1 MRTTGHTYV
10 QHMCHILGNRVMPKP
25 LTKMTQNIFC
35 IGNDEIQ
42 KNGKEYAMLSFYQCG
57 VNGMKNT
64 LLMRTMPPIIP
75 IAHTFDFRR
84 FFMLIPYLREGTI
97 TRVVSAVCYF
107 SHIPS
112 LIA

>member
-1 MRTTGHTYV
+1 MMRFKKWKRICYV
-10 QHMCHILGNRVMPKP
+10 I
-25 LTKMTQNIFC
+25 
-35 IGNDEIQ
+35 
-42 KNGKEYAMLSFYQCG
+42 FYQCG

-75 IAHTFDFRR
+75 IAHAFDFSR
-84 FFMLIPYLREGTI
+84 FFILIPYLREGTI